1 MKIPREMSVYCPK
14 CEEHTK
20 HKVVL
25 YSKKQESGLNIGKR
39 RRNRKLKGY
48 HGKVKGQATVK
59 KAAKRQKAILE
70 CTTCHYK
77 VERVLGSR
85 TKKKLEFKV

>member
-14 CEEHTK
+14 CGEHTA
-20 HKVVL
+20 HKVTL
-25 YSKKQESGLNIGKR
+25 YSKKQESGLNIGQR

-70 CTTCHYK
+70 CTKCHYK

-85 TKKKLEFKV
+85 TKKKLEFKI